1 MDVHSRYMAAVEE
14 GAVTR
19 DAAQEEI
26 VLRLRELARAA
37 APRWCRRPNPLLSR
51 LGLARRGTPP
61 KGIYLWG
68 GVGRGKTFLMDLF
81 HHSLPGTFKLR
92 AHFHV
97 FMQRVHRRLAH
108 SRGVADPL
116 EAVAEEIAAEAG
128 VLCFDEFFVS
138 DIGDAMLLGGL
149 FEALF
154 RRKIILVATSN
165 IPPAKLYE
173 NGLQRE
179 RFLPA
184 IDLLEANCAV
194 LELASPVDYRLR
206 SLEQA
211 TLFHHPVTAETSDLL
226 RGSFEKLAA
235 GAFDKLAAGA
245 FQKLAAGAFDDPAAG
260 AFDEFGAARRADGGA
275 IRINGRD
282 IPVRRL
288 GRDVVWFD
296 FGAICEGPRS
306 AADYVEIAKLFHA
319 VIIGDVPRLGDA
331 ALDTTRRFIN
341 LVDAFYDCRVKLILS
356 AQAPLPA
363 LYSGDRLAPEFERT
377 RSRLIEMQS
386 RDYLALGRRA

>member
-1 MDVHSRYMAAVEE
+1 MSVNIHNRYMAAVAR
-14 GAVTR
+14 GAITR
-19 DAAQEEI
+19 DAAQEK
-26 VLRLRELARAA
+26 VALRLRELALAA
-37 APRWCRRPNPLLSR
+37 GPRWCRRPNPLLSR

-81 HHSLPGTFKLR
+81 CQSLPGTCKLR

-97 FMQRVHRRLAH
+97 FMQRVHRRLAQLQ
-108 SRGVADPL
+108 GVADPL

-149 FEALF
+149 LKALF

-184 IDLLEANCAV
+184 IGLLETNCAA

-211 TLFHHPVTAETSDLL
+211 TLFHHPVTAETGDLL
-226 RGSFEKLAA
+226 GGAFENLAT

-245 FQKLAAGAFDDPAAG
+245 LDGLAAG
-260 AFDEFGAARRADGGA
+260 AFDEFAAGDGRRADGGA

-282 IPVRRL
+282 IAVRRL
-288 GRDVVWFD
+288 SRDVVWFD
-296 FGAICEGPRS
+296 FSAICEGPRS

-341 LVDAFYDCRVKLILS
+341 LIDAFYDCRVKLILS
-356 AQAPLPA
+356 ARAPITA
-363 LYSGDRLAPEFERT
+363 LYSGDRLAAEFERT
-377 RSRLIEMQS
+377 RSRLLEMQS
-386 RDYLALGRRA
+386 RDYLGRGHRV